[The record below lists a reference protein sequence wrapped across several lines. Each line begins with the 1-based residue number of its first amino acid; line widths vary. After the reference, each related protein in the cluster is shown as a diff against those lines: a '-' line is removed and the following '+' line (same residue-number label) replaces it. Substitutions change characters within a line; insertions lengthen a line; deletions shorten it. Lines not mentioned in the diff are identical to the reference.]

1 MNRDTAENTLNSV
14 VSVSEILAYLRED
27 CYLGKAESAKY
38 LGLSV
43 RTLEDRLDSIP
54 HFRLGT
60 KKLLFK
66 RSELDRW
73 MEQFRETT
81 TANDIKA
88 LADTM
93 LGKIRGDK

>member
-1 MNRDTAENTLNSV
+1 M
-14 VSVSEILAYLRED
+14 VSVADIFALLRDD

-43 RTLEDRLDSIP
+43 RTLENHLDSIP

-81 TANDIKA
+81 TATDIKSM
-88 LADTM
+88 ADEM
-93 LGKIRGDK
+93 LGAIRSGKK